1 MKIDPNGPRPRKAVH
16 RRAWLRARAQMLKQE
31 AMAAKVQAEALV
43 QQAERIE
50 AQVAEEEATPRDMR
64 LEEEAPDGTLFEA
77 PWPEE

>member
-1 MKIDPNGPRPRKAVH
+1 
-16 RRAWLRARAQMLKQE
+16 MLKQE

-50 AQVAEEEATPRDMR
+50 AQVEEEEATPRDMR
-64 LEEEAPDGTLFEA
+64 LEEEAPEGTLFEA

>member
-1 MKIDPNGPRPRKAVH
+1 
-16 RRAWLRARAQMLKQE
+16 MLKQE
-31 AMAAKVQAEALV
+31 AMAAKVQAEALE

-64 LEEEAPDGTLFEA
+64 LEEEPPEGTLFEA